1 MMDVPLA
8 EAVVEELSG
17 VVERLTL
24 SPKEKRTLEE
34 RLGVTG
40 EALQEALVF
49 VATRSRH
56 LDQLEEDLETKELM
70 LEMRELVVAAEVERQ
85 TRRLED
91 LSEGLV
97 AKMNA
102 LQDLYDA
109 LTPALAQRYED
120 TVSALKDVAEGEEE
134 ARYLSDP
141 LDRREGTK
149 TPSEAWPEP
158 RPVQG
163 EKGHGAHF
171 RVGKEEVFVHAK
183 SGEVWVRIRPCD
195 LAEPSDLTPVNDDAD
210 NDGGDSDV
218 SPLIEDTCDLE

>member
-1 MMDVPLA
+1 MDVPLA
-8 EAVVEELSG
+8 EVVVEELSG

-24 SPKEKRTLEE
+24 SPQEKRTLEE

-56 LDQLEEDLETKELM
+56 LDQLEGELETKELM
-70 LEMRELVVAAEVERQ
+70 LEMRELVVAAEVERHM
-85 TRRLED
+85 RRLEE

-102 LQDLYDA
+102 LQDLHDA
-109 LTPALAQRYED
+109 LTPALAQRYKD

-141 LDRREGTK
+141 LDRREGAK
-149 TPSEAWPEP
+149 TPSETWPEP
-158 RPVQG
+158 RSAQG
-163 EKGHGAHF
+163 EKGRGAHF

-183 SGEVWVRIRPCD
+183 SGEVWVRIRPSD
-195 LAEPSDLTPVNDDAD
+195 LEDPSDMTPVNDVPGD
-210 NDGGDSDV
+210 DGGDGDILS
-218 SPLIEDTCDLE
+218 LMEDTCDLK